1 MRAVLALTILR
12 RKRPRFPAAA
22 AGEVA
27 VRLFAVPVRAVWVMR
42 GHKLVA
48 NAALSPVGSTSRAV
62 RRGIGAVVLLLSLLC
77 ILALLRLQPAEVRA
91 RPLPE

>member
-1 MRAVLALTILR
+1 MRALLALTILR
-12 RKRPRFPAAA
+12 CKRPRFPAAA

-48 NAALSPVGSTSRAV
+48 NAALSPVGSTSRVAV
-62 RRGIGAVVLLLSLLC
+62 LGSWGVAEVAGEILRRIS
-77 ILALLRLQPAEVRA
+77 ILAELPGPAILLLRL
-91 RPLPE
+91 